1 VAATLALFP
10 MLRLLLRLV
19 DRPLRP
25 ALYLLSA
32 FFVLDRLRGFAAIE
46 PRLEENLVLVE
57 FVAAIVLLA
66 WLVRSRL
73 RPAAVP
79 NGGLSARIAYA
90 GGRTLLVL
98 FGLSF
103 LAGAFGY
110 MRLARLVGTGF
121 LRSTYFALVMF
132 AAYRVALGLLAYVLQ
147 TRVLGALGMVRR
159 HRPLI
164 ERRLGAALRV
174 AAFVFWLLYLL
185 HTTVLWEPTKEAVEA
200 IVTAT
205 LHVGEVSV
213 SLGDL
218 IAFGLAVW
226 ISFLLSAFVRFALE
240 EDVYP
245 RLRLARGVPYAVS
258 TLLHYSILLVGFFL
272 AFAAMGLDLNRFT
285 ILAGAFGVGI
295 GFGLQNIVNNFVS
308 GLILLF
314 ERPVQVGDTVQLG
327 EIFGEVLRIGIRS
340 STVRT
345 PEGAEVIV
353 PNASLIAD
361 PLTNWTLSDRM
372 RRVDVPVGVA
382 YGSNPEQVQEI
393 LRYVAAQH
401 PLVRRDPPPVVLFKA
416 LGESSLDF
424 ELRAWTNSFENW
436 AAIRSE
442 LVLAIHEA
450 LGQAGI
456 AIPFPQR
463 DVHVRTLGPLGP
475 LAGRSE

>member
-1 VAATLALFP
+1 
-10 MLRLLLRLV
+10 
-19 DRPLRP
+19 
-25 ALYLLSA
+25 
-32 FFVLDRLRGFAAIE
+32 
-46 PRLEENLVLVE
+46 
-57 FVAAIVLLA
+57 
-66 WLVRSRL
+66 
-73 RPAAVP
+73 
-79 NGGLSARIAYA
+79 
-90 GGRTLLVL
+90 
-98 FGLSF
+98 
-103 LAGAFGY
+103 
-110 MRLARLVGTGF
+110 
-121 LRSTYFALVMF
+121 
-132 AAYRVALGLLAYVLQ
+132 
-147 TRVLGALGMVRR
+147 MVRR